1 MSKSLGNFFTV
12 RDISKKYDLQVLR
25 LFMLSAHYRSPLNF
39 SADLMEAAKA
49 SLERIRT
56 AAERLKDL
64 ALRDGGDLKAAAE
77 GALKDGESATVAE
90 AEAFIGRFDEKM
102 DDDNNT
108 ADALSVVFDLVRFAN
123 VNVTE
128 ESSAALAAK
137 VLAVLEELCDVL
149 GLIILTEKEDLDSEI
164 EELIAKRQEA
174 RKARDFATAD
184 RIRDDLKA
192 RGIELLDTKDGVKW
206 KRI

>member
-39 SADLMEAAKA
+39 SDELMESAKA

-56 AAERLKDL
+56 AAEHLKDIFDNG
-64 ALRDGGDLKAAAE
+64 RDEEMTDAEKAVLE
-77 GALKDGESATVAE
+77 E
-90 AEAFIGRFDEKM
+90 AKGYIDRFDEKM

-108 ADALSVVFDLVRFAN
+108 ADALSVVFELVRFAN
-123 VNVTE
+123 SSVTE
-128 ESSAALAAK
+128 ESAKTLAGG
-137 VLAVLEELCDVL
+137 VLGVLTELTDVL
-149 GLIILTEKEDLDSEI
+149 GLIALPKKESLDSEI
-164 EELIAKRQEA
+164 EALIEKRQAA

-184 RIRDDLKA
+184 KIRDELKA
-192 RGIELLDTKDGVKW
+192 QGIELLDTKEGVKW